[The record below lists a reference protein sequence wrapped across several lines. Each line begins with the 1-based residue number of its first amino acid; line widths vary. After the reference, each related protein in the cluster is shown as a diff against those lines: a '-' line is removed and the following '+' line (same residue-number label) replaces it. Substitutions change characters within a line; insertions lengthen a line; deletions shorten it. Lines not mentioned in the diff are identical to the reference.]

1 MLLEP
6 ITEYLLWSGT
16 YCLKSYITYKILLK
30 VLTRYIVKKATI
42 TLKRRNMAQTLIGQI
57 DRVLFEGEDGFF
69 IAVLKTGEKI
79 SGIYYESAIE
89 NIKGSA
95 ITLEGEWHEHKK
107 YGRTFKFDAIKV
119 NQNELFFFLNKIIK
133 GFTKKLSAELI
144 EHFGAEELV
153 NILDNDIEKLLEFKG
168 IKEKRLKKIQSS
180 WKQFRSMRELGE
192 FLSPYNVSPVLLT
205 TIATAMKDVNEPC
218 SKIKENPYLLTSIN
232 GIGFK
237 RADELALKMGIDS
250 EDENRISAAMDYM
263 LLDYCEANGN
273 SCIEKSLLFSGLDEL
288 LGFYQKEHLY
298 EAALVERVS
307 EGSIVLM
314 KNDRL
319 SPGRLYDAE
328 KFLHDTFTKRAKLDS
343 GGFVK
348 DLEAFLADSEL
359 KLGEQQKKA
368 VEIIN
373 NGASLL
379 FLVGYAGTG
388 KSTTSKTILELL
400 NTRYDNKEIMTCA
413 LSGIASQRISDTTGF
428 ESATI
433 QSLLVKHEESDK
445 FPYSV
450 VLIDEA
456 SMINSSLFARLMG
469 KISNKA
475 IVIIVGDDAQLPPIG
490 AGNVLSDVLTLKL
503 APIVKLTQIYRQS
516 PEQAITLI
524 ANQIRQGEVPQY
536 RGKYEDFEFVD
547 VNIANYY
554 ALKNQLTQ
562 EELKALR
569 EQNSQDIIAEMLH
582 RVVESIEKARYRL
595 KNKQIKEYLNYF
607 QVITPMKGGTLGTTN
622 LNKIL
627 QEYFNPNPK
636 KCIKRGELEFR
647 LMDKVVHT
655 KNENMTSWSSD
666 GFKMGEDSH
675 TRRIFNGMSGLLFR
689 IDEEEEQAYV
699 FYPNE
704 DIVVKYEYDE
714 LKAYLMLSYALTI
727 HKVQGMEYDIVVI
740 PMSFTHFI
748 MHNTKLIYTA
758 ITRAKHRCVVIGES
772 GAFENACR
780 RLETTQRDTV
790 LLEL

>member
-1 MLLEP
+1 M
-6 ITEYLLWSGT
+6 
-16 YCLKSYITYKILLK
+16 
-30 VLTRYIVKKATI
+30 
-42 TLKRRNMAQTLIGQI
+42 TLIGQI
-57 DRVLFEGEDGFF
+57 DRILFEGDDGFF
-69 IAVLKTGEKI
+69 IAVLKTGEKV
-79 SGIYYESAIE
+79 SGTYYESAIA

-107 YGRTFKFDAIKV
+107 YGKTFKFDAIKV

-133 GFTKKLSAELI
+133 GFTKKLAADLI
-144 EHFGAEELV
+144 EHFGSQELV
-153 NILDNDIEKLLEFKG
+153 NILDNDIEKLMEFKG
-168 IKEKRLKKIQSS
+168 IKEKRLKKIQAS

-192 FLSPYNVSPVLLT
+192 FLSPYSVSPTLLT
-205 TIATAMKDVNEPC
+205 TIATAMKDVDKPC
-218 SKIKENPYLLTSIN
+218 SKIKTNPYILTSIN

-237 RADELALKMGIDS
+237 RADELALKMGVAS
-250 EDENRISAAMDYM
+250 EDENRISAAMDYL

-273 SCIEKSLLFSGLDEL
+273 SCIAKEILFSGLNEL
-288 LGFYQKEHLY
+288 LVFFQKEYLY
-298 EAALVERVS
+298 EAALVERVG
-307 EGSIVLM
+307 EGSIVMM

-319 SPGRLYDAE
+319 SPARLYDAE
-328 KFLHDTFTKRAKLDS
+328 KFLFESFVERSKRDS
-343 GGFVK
+343 GGYVK
-348 DLEAFLADSEL
+348 DLDAFLVDSSL
-359 KLGEQQKKA
+359 KLGAEQREA
-368 VEIIN
+368 VEMIN
-373 NGASLL
+373 KGASIL

-413 LSGIASQRISDTTGF
+413 LSGIAAQRISDTTGF

-456 SMINSSLFARLMG
+456 SMINSSLFARLMS

-490 AGNVLSDVLTLKL
+490 AGNVLSDVLTLSL
-503 APIVKLTQIYRQS
+503 APIVKLTRIYRQS

-524 ANQIRQGEVPQY
+524 ANEIRRGEVPQY

-547 VNIANYY
+547 ISIANYY
-554 ALKNQLTQ
+554 ALKNQLSQ
-562 EELKALR
+562 DELKSLR
-569 EQNSQDIIAEMLH
+569 EQNSQDIVAEILH
-582 RVVESIEKARYRL
+582 RVVDSIEKARYRL
-595 KNKQIKEYLNYF
+595 SNKLIKEYLNYF
-607 QVITPMKGGTLGTTN
+607 QVITPMKGGTLGSNN
-622 LNKIL
+622 LNKVL

-655 KNENMTSWSSD
+655 KNENMNSWSAE

-675 TRRIFNGMSGLLFR
+675 ERRIFNGMSGLLFK
-689 IDEEEEQAYV
+689 IDEEEEQAFV

-704 DIVVKYEYDE
+704 DVVVVYEYEE
-714 LKAYLMLSYALTI
+714 LKSHIMLSYALTI

-758 ITRAKHRCVVIGES
+758 ITRAKHKCILVGE
-772 GAFENACR
+772 GAAFENACR
-780 RLETTQRDTV
+780 RVEVTRRDTV
-790 LLEL
+790 LLELKGVS